1 MAWKAIVRS
10 AIGTSHQQR
19 QLPCQDYGSVR
30 ASSQDCLSNDLI
42 MGVVT
47 DGAGSV
53 QYADIGAKLAVKIA
67 LGYLANL
74 EKWLR
79 QPQHSSWPSLTQAPS
94 QAQARKLFTQM
105 GTRVISALEKQAA
118 TSGYSADDLACTLL
132 AFVATP
138 HWIAAAQI
146 GDGFMVVRSQG
157 EAYQLLFR
165 PDKGEFANQTTFITS
180 ANALEEMQVQV
191 LSGHQTF
198 ICVATDALERIAIR
212 MSDWTP
218 FPPFFKPLEEYLQE
232 IRDPEQEDAY
242 LVSFLESERLNQRTD
257 DDKTLLLC
265 LYERD

>member
-1 MAWKAIVRS
+1 VTWKAIARS
-10 AIGTSHQQR
+10 AIGTSHQQQ
-19 QLPCQDYGSVR
+19 QLPCQDYGGVDTVSLQ
-30 ASSQDCLSNDLI
+30 AMNDVI
-42 MGVVT
+42 IGVVA

-53 QYADIGAKLAVKIA
+53 KYADVGAKLAVKIG
-67 LGYLANL
+67 LGYLANI

-79 QPQHSSWPSLTQAPS
+79 QRSHSSWPSLVQSPS

-105 GTRVISALEKQAA
+105 GTKVISALQKQAVN
-118 TSGYSADDLACTLL
+118 SGYLVDDLACTLL

-146 GDGFMVVRSQG
+146 GDGFMVVRSQEEG
-157 EAYQLLFR
+157 YQLLFQ
-165 PDKGEFANQTTFITS
+165 PDRGEFANQTTFITS
-180 ANALEEMQVQV
+180 TNALEEMQVRV

-198 ICVATDALERIAIR
+198 ICAATDALEKIAIR

-232 IRDPEQEDAY
+232 ITDPEQEDEY
-242 LVSFLESERLNQRTD
+242 LISFLESERLNQRTD

-265 LYERD
+265 LYERE